1 MGLHAAPAPPPPAPA
16 WPTYR
21 PAQYMPFAN
30 GPAYMPGGG
39 GGGGNWDNSMLT
51 TYAWLQIQQAHQ
63 EQKRALLEK
72 QQHQLLELTSRSG
85 GHAFIRDMLGAGV
98 GGGGSS
104 GTGSSSHA
112 SSQEFVWPTASE
124 GGGGNGVSG
133 VSTPPDEDL
142 IWALSGGMGGG
153 GGGGGGQAPSMG
165 MPAGPGPSVPQ
176 QPVPSGNM
184 PSWRVDHPDERA
196 SKRMRQ

>member
-1 MGLHAAPAPPPPAPA
+1 
-16 WPTYR
+16 
-21 PAQYMPFAN
+21 
-30 GPAYMPGGG
+30 
-39 GGGGNWDNSMLT
+39 MLT

-85 GHAFIRDMLGAGV
+85 GHAFIRDMLGVGV

-104 GTGSSSHA
+104 GTGSSSQ
-112 SSQEFVWPTASE
+112 SSSEFVWPTA
-124 GGGGNGVSG
+124 GDGLAAPAGG

-153 GGGGGGQAPSMG
+153 GSGTPMGLAP
-165 MPAGPGPSVPQ
+165 PQGPGPSPA
-176 QPVPSGNM
+176 PPTANM
-184 PSWRVDHPDERA
+184 PSWRVEAPRPDERVP
-196 SKRMRQ
+196 KRMRS